1 MADKKISQ
9 LTNIS
14 DPATSDITIIVD
26 SVGTVDKKITLDS
39 IPVSD
44 PQQTALDARVLNS
57 GDTLTGEYVISEEA
71 APNLTLQNQSPDG
84 LTGIY
89 LKNNDESIF
98 ATIAVI
104 GSNNTNYSPE
114 VNPGDLMVS
123 GGSGAI
129 YFGTETANFKIVQNN
144 AIKASSING
153 FLTASSIDANKLAI
167 NSLTTKTTPEVGDL
181 LPIYDL
187 AGAANKKVTLDS
199 LPLSTFI
206 SDRLQNTACSL
217 FSSFT
222 PSVVTGSTNET
233 IARTITIPAG
243 TLSSSDIINFKAMPF
258 VKTGT
263 GANYTIRIKT
273 NTSNT
278 LTGATTIATNVTALA
293 NVLWMSM
300 VRKYVVNGGLLY
312 GYPFT
317 TTIITDLI
325 SAPPLWSSTSFNVNV
340 DNYMFVTIQ
349 LVNAT
354 DSVSNLVLQVDK
366 E

>member
-44 PQQTALDARVLNS
+44 PQQTALDARALNS

-89 LKNNDESIF
+89 LKNDDESIF

-104 GSNNTNYSPE
+104 GSNNTNYSA

-123 GGSGAI
+123 GEYGAI

-153 FLTASSIDANKLAI
+153 FLTASSIDASKLAI

-181 LPIYDL
+181 LPIYDV
-187 AGAANKKVTLDS
+187 AGAANKNVTLES
-199 LPLSTFI
+199 LPLSNAI

-217 FSSFT
+217 FSSYT

-243 TLSSSDIINFKAMPF
+243 TLSSSDILNFKAMPF

-263 GANYTIRIKT
+263 SATVTVRIKT

-278 LTGATTIATNVTALA
+278 LTGATTIATYLSAAVTT
-293 NVLWMSM
+293 LWLSM
-300 VRKYVVNGGLLY
+300 ARKYVVNGGFLY
-312 GYPFT
+312 GFPFT
-317 TTIITDLI
+317 TSAIIDLT
-325 SAPPLWSSTSFNVNV
+325 SATALWSSTSFNVNV
-340 DNYMFVTIQ
+340 DNYMFLTIQ
-349 LVNAT
+349 LSSAT
-354 DSVSNLVLQVDK
+354 ASVSNLVLQVDK